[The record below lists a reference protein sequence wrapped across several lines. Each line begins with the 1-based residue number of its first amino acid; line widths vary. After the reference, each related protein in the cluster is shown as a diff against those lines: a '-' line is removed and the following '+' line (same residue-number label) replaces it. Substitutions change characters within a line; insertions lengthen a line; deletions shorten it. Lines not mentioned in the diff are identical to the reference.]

1 MPDNGEGAEKM
12 ECPRSEREKLES
24 LMLSPAACAAA
35 ASRGRKRPEEPC
47 SLRTCFQRDVDR
59 VSYSKA
65 FRRLK
70 HKTQVF
76 LSPEGDHY
84 RTRMTHT
91 LEVSRIARSI
101 SRALRL
107 NEDLTE
113 AIALGHDLGHTPFG
127 HAGERAL
134 RKIYPGGFRH
144 NEQSVRVVEKL
155 EKEGQGLN
163 LSFEVC
169 DGILCHTGEKLP
181 LTLEGQVVRL
191 SDRIAYVNHDTDDA
205 VRAGI
210 MTEEDIPASVREVL
224 GSSFS
229 RRIDTVIRD
238 VVASSDTEIRMS
250 LPIAWEM
257 DTFRSFMFDAV
268 YHNPKA
274 KAEESKVEG
283 ILSAL
288 YEHYL
293 KNRDA
298 LPPEYR
304 LVAER
309 ESIER
314 AVCDYVSGMTD
325 QYAVH
330 QYKELLIPSGWNV
343 C

>member
-1 MPDNGEGAEKM
+1 MGSFREDRENLEFSLLSPLACHAADSLG
-12 ECPRSEREKLES
+12 REKE
-24 LMLSPAACAAA
+24 
-35 ASRGRKRPEEPC
+35 EEPC

-59 VSYSKA
+59 VSYCKA

-91 LEVSRIARSI
+91 LEVSRIARTI
-101 SRALRL
+101 ARALRL

-134 RKIYPGGFRH
+134 RKIYPGGFKH
-144 NEQSVRVVEKL
+144 NAQSLRVVDRL
-155 EKEGQGLN
+155 EKDGRGLN
-163 LSFEVC
+163 LTKEVR
-169 DGILCHTGEKLP
+169 DGILCHTGEQLP
-181 LTLEGQVVRL
+181 MTREGSVVRL

-210 MTEEDIPASVREVL
+210 MQETDIPEAVRSVIGET
-224 GSSFS
+224 FS
-229 RRIDTVIRD
+229 QRIDTVIRD

-250 LPIAWEM
+250 LPVAWAM
-257 DTFRSFMFDAV
+257 DDFRSFMFEAV
-268 YHNPKA
+268 YQNPRA
-274 KAEESKVEG
+274 KSEESKVEG

-288 YEHYL
+288 YEAYCADL
-293 KNRDA
+293 SRIPAD
-298 LPPEYR
+298 YR
-304 LVAER
+304 LVAEQ
-309 ESIER
+309 EGVER
-314 AVCDYVSGMTD
+314 AVCDYIAGMTD

-330 QYKELLIPSGWNV
+330 QYTELFIPSGWSV
-343 C
+343 R